1 MGAQSTTSR
10 AMTVQGSL
18 LIVVAVIHL
27 AMTGEIAS
35 IVARNTSPK
44 AFAFLWPPYA
54 LDHIVVGILL
64 LPIGVT
70 TMLCASGVAQGD
82 VRARRIALANA
93 IAVLSLPIA
102 VGVAVPK
109 ARLLTA
115 PAFLVSTAILGVTGL
130 WMLWPVLGRRLRVRV
145 P

>member
-1 MGAQSTTSR
+1 MGSQPNTSR
-10 AMTVQGSL
+10 ALTAQGGL

-54 LDHIVVGILL
+54 VDHIAVGILL

-70 TMLCASGVAQGD
+70 TMLCASGVAQGEA
-82 VRARRIALANA
+82 RARPIALVNA
-93 IAVLSLPIA
+93 IAVLCLPIA
-102 VGVAVPK
+102 VGIAVPQ
-109 ARLLTA
+109 ARLITA
-115 PAFLVSTAILGVTGL
+115 PAFLVSTVVLGVTGL
-130 WMLWPVLGRRLRVRV
+130 WMLWAVLRRRARART